1 MLEAHD
7 LHRARLLRGDAV
19 DVVHAREAPAPEHA
33 RGEPARLAHGGDADV
48 VALDDGPVAFGWAA
62 GYLGLRPLL
71 LAMLGGDADLLR
83 GRAGV

>member
-19 DVVHAREAPAPEHA
+19 DVVHAREAPTTEHA
-33 RGEPARLAHGGDADV
+33 RGEPARLAHGRDADV
-48 VALDDGPVAFGWAA
+48 VALDDGPVPLWGALGS
-62 GYLGLRPLL
+62 LGLRPLML
-71 LAMLGGDADLLR
+71 LGGDADLMR